1 MKRIVIFA
9 SGSGSNAEN
18 IIRFFQTKKSIDVTH
33 VLTNNQHA
41 KVLYRC
47 KKLNISTLVFD
58 RSEFSKSDEVLNF
71 LKNEAD
77 YIVLAGFLWRVPSKI
92 VEAFPNKIINIHPAL
107 LPKYGGKGMYGMN
120 VHKAVKENLELETGI
135 TIHFV
140 NENYDEGAIIFQ
152 AKTPVTFD
160 DTPEDIANKVH
171 ELEYKF
177 FPEVIEKVIL
187 EDKIG

>member
-18 IIRFFQTKKSIDVTH
+18 IIRFFQTKKSINVTH

-41 KVLYRC
+41 KVLDRC
-47 KKLNISTLVFD
+47 KKLNTNTLVFD

-187 EDKIG
+187 EENIG

>member
-18 IIRFFQTKKSIDVTH
+18 IIGFFQTKKSIDVTH
-33 VLTNNQHA
+33 VLTNNQRA
-41 KVLYRC
+41 KVLERC
-47 KKLNISTLVFD
+47 KRLEINTLVFD
-58 RSEFSKSDEVLNF
+58 KEDFTKTDKVLNF
-71 LKNEAD
+71 LRNEAD

-120 VHKAVKENLELETGI
+120 VHKAVKDNIEGETGI
-135 TIHFV
+135 TIHYV

-152 AKTPVTFD
+152 AKTKIEED
-160 DTPEDIANKVH
+160 DSAEEIAEKVH
-171 ELEYKF
+171 ELEYKY
-177 FPEVIEKVIL
+177 FPQIIEKVIL
-187 EDKIG
+187 QEEIG

>member
-41 KVLYRC
+41 KVLDRC